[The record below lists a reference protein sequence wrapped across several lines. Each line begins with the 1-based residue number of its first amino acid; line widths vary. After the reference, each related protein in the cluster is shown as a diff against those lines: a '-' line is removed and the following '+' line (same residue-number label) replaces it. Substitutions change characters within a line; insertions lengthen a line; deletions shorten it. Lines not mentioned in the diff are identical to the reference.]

1 MAQLFQVYGSGPDM
15 PQYQE
20 AKKIVSALRTVNNV
34 AERGVKLIS
43 ESDYSQILTKD
54 KSQLQF
60 ILQTVEENRKT
71 IPNMNKGTIVQA
83 LKKK

>member
-20 AKKIVSALRTVNNV
+20 AKKIVSALRTVNDV
-34 AERGVKLIS
+34 AERGVKLS
-43 ESDYSQILTKD
+43 SDYSQILTND

>member
-34 AERGVKLIS
+34 AERGVKLI
-43 ESDYSQILTKD
+43 SDYSQILTKD